1 MSKPFITLYGYWVYS
16 APVIIR
22 VWGIVYLCMVY
33 QSLSQ
38 IDEKCLTLFVFIDLH
53 SWGRVGK

>member
-1 MSKPFITLYGYWVYS
+1 MSKPFITLYGYWAYS
-16 APVIIR
+16 APIIIR

-38 IDEKCLTLFVFIDLH
+38 IDEKCLTLSHL
-53 SWGRVGK
+53 